1 MAKPVSTE
9 YLTDH
14 DRSFIR
20 RALEEKSDR
29 VEKIAKANDDAGYH
43 KEATVLR
50 GDARYAR
57 DELVPAFDPQLQ
69 AFLKTEAEAKAGIA
83 NILFDFIKGDV
94 AVKAKPA
101 ETCDKLA
108 ERVLAFAKQVYDR
121 AYSAGA
127 ADRQQYGVGPVLMA
141 SLPGLRY
148 GPKQAEDDEG

>member
-1 MAKPVSTE
+1 MSKPASLE
-9 YLTDH
+9 RITDH

-20 RALEEKSDR
+20 RAIEEKSER

-57 DELVPAFDPQLQ
+57 DELVPAFEAQLQ
-69 AFLKTEAEAKAGIA
+69 AFQKTEAEAKAGIA
-83 NILFDFIKGDV
+83 NILFDFIRGDV
-94 AVKAKPA
+94 ALKAKPA

-121 AYSAGA
+121 AYSAGV
-127 ADRQQYGVGPVLMA
+127 ADRQQYGVGPVLIA
-141 SLPGLRY
+141 SLPGLRH
-148 GPKQAEDDEG
+148 GPQKAEDDEG